1 MCSQQQSTRQV
12 YRQLFASHN
21 LSMHTCR
28 HTLLRFAHLR
38 LHSLPSM
45 PGDCPCVVFARPN
58 ARMHPRTTDFRVTT
72 GFCPQRTTS
81 SALYLLCPSLSVAR
95 QPPLLSTDFGVDISV
110 LTLSRSSFTQLSRY
124 ARFSLVC
131 IIFWFTFER
140 LRIQSML
147 LVAFCSDR
155 RATAAP
161 CSLSTCAHSVSRS
174 TSVPC

>member
-1 MCSQQQSTRQV
+1 MQSAAIYTPGLQATIRQSQPQHAHLPPHSV
-12 YRQLFASHN
+12 
-21 LSMHTCR
+21 
-28 HTLLRFAHLR
+28 RFAHLR

-45 PGDCPCVVFARPN
+45 RGDCPCVVFARPN
-58 ARMHPRTTDFRVTT
+58 ASMHPRTTLFRVTT

-131 IIFWFTFER
+131 IIFWFAFER